1 MMGWEITL
9 FPRVEVP
16 SLQETLEAEK
26 QLLLFARWLAR
37 DYASNTTIH
46 YIGEVKKAHISWLG
60 VPLASMSV
68 VFHRVPMLL
77 RMLKKEKPG
86 QKRVKTPWEHRN
98 FAQIRRA
105 HGSGASIGDFGAGAL
120 GFRLA
125 TVSTCMYL
133 AFEHLLRLNEVV
145 RTQTGTAADKDPL
158 QWADVQFWDVG
169 GELLGWDSE
178 GRPEGS
184 PHVMTM
190 RMPPNKADQFA
201 AREEELKSPFPAGW
215 DEGQALNAA
224 GPAMWRYMTR
234 YPVRRLRAGITP
246 LFRQHNTEG
255 SARLTAQV
263 FKTGFNALCRK
274 AGIQYNVYG
283 KHCFR
288 VGGVNRLMDLGAT
301 APQIC
306 ALGRWQSDC
315 WQLYARRERGRLT
328 RLTEAMSA
336 AP

>member
-1 MMGWEITL
+1 MW
-9 FPRVEVP
+9 
-16 SLQETLEAEK
+16 
-26 QLLLFARWLAR
+26 
-37 DYASNTTIH
+37 
-46 YIGEVKKAHISWLG
+46 
-60 VPLASMSV
+60 
-68 VFHRVPMLL
+68 
-77 RMLKKEKPG
+77 
-86 QKRVKTPWEHRN
+86 
-98 FAQIRRA
+98 
-105 HGSGASIGDFGAGAL
+105 
-120 GFRLA
+120 
-125 TVSTCMYL
+125 TCTYL

-215 DEGQALNAA
+215 DAGQALNAA